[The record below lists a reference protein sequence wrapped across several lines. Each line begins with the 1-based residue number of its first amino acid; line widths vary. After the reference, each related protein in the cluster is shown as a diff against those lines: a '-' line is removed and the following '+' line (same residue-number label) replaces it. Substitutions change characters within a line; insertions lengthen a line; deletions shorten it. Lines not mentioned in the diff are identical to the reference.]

1 MSIIRMC
8 QLNILMQT
16 TKLLNQFDTMYPSS
30 GFLLE
35 KEKFTLPEFCKYCSV
50 YGYSYGESSLTI
62 DGKTHNLEKGQYF
75 GLSVKDSLTAEITD
89 KLFIVVRLGYIVPNT
104 IGWVEKRGRLS
115 YIDGCSDSLLIFP
128 SRLGD
133 SSLNLL
139 YFPPG
144 IEQTFHRH
152 PSIRLGCVIDGCG
165 HRDQGDGNNVTSTV
179 LAEGTAFCLNEQER
193 HRFKTTDS
201 SMTIIAF
208 HPDGDWGPTD
218 HNHTM
223 LNRTYLDK

>member
-1 MSIIRMC
+1 MLTSNSIS
-8 QLNILMQT
+8 QL
-16 TKLLNQFDTMYPSS
+16 DSMYPCHSWMI
-30 GFLLE
+30 E
-35 KEKFTLPEFCKYCSV
+35 KQEFTLPNWARYCSV
-50 YGYSYGESSLTI
+50 YGYSYGLNKI
-62 DGKTHNLEKGQYF
+62 IVDGKTYNLDQNQYF
-75 GLSVKDSLTAEITD
+75 AFSVTESLHSTVDS
-89 KLFIVVRLGYIVPNT
+89 KLFIVVRLGYKVVNQL
-104 IGWVEKRGRLS
+104 GWVEKQGRLT
-115 YIDGCSDSLLIFP
+115 YIDGCSDSLLVYP

-144 IEQTFHRH
+144 IDQTFHRH
-152 PSIRLGCVIDGCG
+152 PSIRLGCVIDGYG
-165 HRDQGDGNNVTSTV
+165 FSEHGELNKEITNELNVGTSFG
-179 LAEGTAFCLNEQER
+179 LIEQER
-193 HRFKTTDS
+193 HRFKTTDG